1 MQPFN
6 TLGHLNLKVN
16 DLQASIDFYTR
27 IGFPEFLRLTE
38 EDGTPWIVYMRITD
52 ELYIELLPGGTGS
65 TISASP
71 PAISRRRPPSC
82 KSSAFR

>member
-27 IGFPEFLRLTE
+27 IGLPEFLRLTE
-38 EDGTPWIVYMRITD
+38 EECSAGIRLLELTPETPHAGIGLVVVHAVEQHDTT
-52 ELYIELLPGGTGS
+52 P
-65 TISASP
+65 
-71 PAISRRRPPSC
+71 
-82 KSSAFR
+82 